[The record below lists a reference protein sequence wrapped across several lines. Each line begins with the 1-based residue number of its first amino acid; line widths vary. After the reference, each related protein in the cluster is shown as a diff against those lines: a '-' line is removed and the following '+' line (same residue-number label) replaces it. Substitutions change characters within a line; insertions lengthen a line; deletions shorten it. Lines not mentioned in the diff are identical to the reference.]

1 MRGRSTLGEQPSRKF
16 INSIERKTMT
26 NQTSTQFQARQIDKE
41 QQAEKMTK
49 AIHDVLMKVP
59 NQGKRTS
66 ISNIIKPSSGVF
78 LSYIGSLMTLI
89 DRMFDKGL
97 VNTDTVQ
104 QLISFWGY
112 P

>member
-1 MRGRSTLGEQPSRKF
+1 
-16 INSIERKTMT
+16 
-26 NQTSTQFQARQIDKE
+26 
-41 QQAEKMTK
+41 MTK